1 MTEPPA
7 LIAPLRYHAAYME
20 WAKTRAVPDIDLA
33 GSNILACSIEDLPD
47 AREAVDLAGANDNGY
62 RPLTEAIAARYG
74 VDADRVTTAGG
85 TSGANFLVYAALL
98 SGAYDLAAGSGI
110 HFEPAGS
117 RALKG
122 VDDPVQTYA
131 VAAG

>member
-1 MTEPPA
+1 MTLLWLMSDVVPKADWMSAPA
-7 LIAPLRYHAAYME
+7 SGIPAWPANATPSSNLPLN
-20 WAKTRAVPDIDLA
+20 V
-33 GSNILACSIEDLPD
+33 
-47 AREAVDLAGANDNGY
+47 
-62 RPLTEAIAARYG
+62 
-74 VDADRVTTAGG
+74 
-85 TSGANFLVYAALL
+85 
-98 SGAYDLAAGSGI
+98 SGI